1 MELENMAN
9 VDTASQDQQEPE
21 QADVSGQVTT
31 PGAEPTAQSQEDQT
45 KDQSKDQS
53 GGQSEN
59 QTENQPETAQ
69 GAQSEQAVPV
79 IPIQFNHEYKELTV
93 SEAANWAQKG
103 MYADKLLA
111 DLSVLAAASSAES
124 IPALMKQLK
133 AAHET
138 MLLSKYKEQCGGN
151 EELANKL
158 LEIDRGKWTQRAPEI
173 SKSWEQAFQEDA
185 NAVNKRLAE
194 EFIKMQKEFGI
205 EKFDQLPAE
214 VVNVAVKNNIPLS
227 DAYLRYQYA
236 QNKQAQAAAENQ
248 KAAKQATPGSL
259 KAGEEQPQQSAAVAA
274 MLQGVF
280 G

>member
-1 MELENMAN
+1 MDM
-9 VDTASQDQQEPE
+9 DTMTVAADTVPQDQQEAVQHADDTQQDTIPAADTDAQQQDR
-21 QADVSGQVTT
+21 QAQQDGGNADAQQDGTQDDGQDV
-31 PGAEPTAQSQEDQT
+31 AA
-45 KDQSKDQS
+45 
-53 GGQSEN
+53 
-59 QTENQPETAQ
+59 
-69 GAQSEQAVPV
+69 PV
-79 IPIQFNHEYKELTV
+79 IPIQFNHEYREL
-93 SEAANWAQKG
+93 SINEAATWAQKG

-133 AAHET
+133 SAHET

-158 LEIDRGKWTQRAPEI
+158 LEIDRGKWIQRAPEI